1 MQAKIFKKIFGAV
14 LFSGSKSKNN
24 KRRCFVFMGFI
35 LQERDKLILQQ
46 VTKYRF
52 LLSRQIKILCNFT
65 GQRSCDRRTRKLI
78 DEGLLEKKHYIY
90 GVPALYMTTEK
101 AKRICDLR
109 YITKSIRIEHII
121 HDVLAIDTAIYLM
134 GDRGVHNNEI
144 ISERQIKN
152 SLGFGK
158 QQHVPDLVFEL
169 NKNKYCVEIELNV
182 KEFNKLKKNVLAN
195 YKDYYRQIWFID
207 TSKNKLV
214 ENLNKLKARYHNI
227 EIVDIEKVKAY
238 VKKI

>member
-1 MQAKIFKKIFGAV
+1 
-14 LFSGSKSKNN
+14 
-24 KRRCFVFMGFI
+24 MGFI
-35 LQERDKLILQQ
+35 LQDRDIQILQQ
-46 VTKYRF
+46 ITKYRF
-52 LLSRQIKILCNFT
+52 LLSRQIKILCNFS
-65 GQRSCDRRTRKLI
+65 GQRTCDRRTKKLA
-78 DEGLLEKKHYIY
+78 DNGLLEKKHFLY

-214 ENLNKLKARYHNI
+214 ENLNKLKERYHNI

>member
-1 MQAKIFKKIFGAV
+1 ME
-14 LFSGSKSKNN
+14 
-24 KRRCFVFMGFI
+24 FI
-35 LQERDKLILQQ
+35 LQDRDIQILQQ

-52 LLSRQIKILCNFT
+52 LLSRQIKTLCGFS
-65 GQRSCDRRTRKLI
+65 GQRACDRRTKKLC
-78 DEGLLEKKHYIY
+78 DNGFLEKKHYIY

-101 AKRICDLR
+101 AKRKCDLM
-109 YITKSIRIEHII
+109 YITKSIRIEHIV
-121 HDVLAIDTAIYLM
+121 HDVLVIDTAIYLM
-134 GDRGVHNNEI
+134 ENRGVNDNEI

-182 KEFNKLKKNVLAN
+182 KQYNKLKGNVLAN
-195 YKDYYRQIWFID
+195 YKDYDKQIWFID
-207 TSKNKLV
+207 TSKKNLV
-214 ENLNKLKARYHNI
+214 ENLNKIKARYNNI